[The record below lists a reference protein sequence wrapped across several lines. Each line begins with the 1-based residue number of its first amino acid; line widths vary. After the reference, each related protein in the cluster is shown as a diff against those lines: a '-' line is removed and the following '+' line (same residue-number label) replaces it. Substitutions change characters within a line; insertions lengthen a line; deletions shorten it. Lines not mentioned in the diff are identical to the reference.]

1 MNENA
6 ETNEEMWGR
15 YVRRHARTA
24 GHLRVSFNPLAKLDE
39 LIVAR
44 TEFIESCG
52 RAQLHW
58 ALQIPPIPS
67 RANDAR
73 GAIAAPQP
81 LLVLVSD
88 LERQWPEFAAF
99 EAQYLTR
106 TARKKHS
113 HLMRVTFIS
122 DASIVSRTFKRL
134 QKRWQ
139 FDSRFIVNL
148 PRDFVQAQPEPSQ
161 LSTGELSARHARPAR
176 RFKWRFDLTHPQN
189 YRRWQ
194 DACQYRRIAEQ
205 RTEKDFRTDLEGTR
219 IRRFARAC
227 DEIEAAIAAPMIE
240 HCAAYDGYTPCHGGP
255 FDQRDPKRRRP
266 VVVAHVDFLLRE
278 DDFDFVPG
286 THNVFYRL
294 SNALYEELLN
304 DIARAA
310 YKNNGVAAAPRTPRD
325 PSRPRRWDI
334 NGGQL
339 FEWLR
344 NEIDD
349 TDKVRIGK
357 IRATIELHEERPPD
371 HNTPLEVARRMAPCS
386 IAWTV
391 EKTIA
396 NLRGNQIFVGFTNYV
411 SAHLIRQG

>member
-1 MNENA
+1 MNGNED
-6 ETNEEMWGR
+6 TNEEMWGR

-24 GHLRVSFNPLAKLDE
+24 GHIRVCFNPLANLDE
-39 LIVAR
+39 LVVAR
-44 TEFIESCG
+44 TEFIESCY

-58 ALQIPPIPS
+58 AMQIPPIPS
-67 RANDAR
+67 GENDAR
-73 GAIAAPQP
+73 GAVVAPQP
-81 LLVLVSD
+81 LLVLVSH

-106 TARKKHS
+106 AARKKHS

-134 QKRWQ
+134 QKKWQ
-139 FDSRFIVNL
+139 FESPFIVNL
-148 PRDFVQAQPEPSQ
+148 PRNFVHAQPEPSQ
-161 LSTGELSARHARPAR
+161 LSADELDARRARPAM
-176 RFKWRFDLTHPQN
+176 RFKWRFNLTHLQN

-205 RTEKDFRTDLEGTR
+205 RTEKDFRTDLEGVR

-266 VVVAHVDFLLRE
+266 VVVAHVDFVLRE

-286 THNVFYRL
+286 THNVFYRF

-304 DIARAA
+304 DIARVA
-310 YKNNGVAAAPRTPRD
+310 YKNNWLAAAPRTPRD
-325 PSRPRRWDI
+325 QSRPRRWDI

-349 TDKVRIGK
+349 TDKMRIGK

-371 HNTPLEVARRMAPCS
+371 HNTPLDVARERALPTV
-386 IAWTV
+386 AWATDRIV
-391 EKTIA
+391 RSTE
-396 NLRGNQIFVGFTNYV
+396 L
-411 SAHLIRQG
+411 H

>member
-6 ETNEEMWGR
+6 ETNEERWGR
-15 YVRRHARTA
+15 YVRRHARID
-24 GHLRVSFNPLAKLDE
+24 GHIRVSFNPLAKLDE

-44 TEFIESCG
+44 TEFIASCG

-67 RANDAR
+67 LASDAR
-73 GAIAAPQP
+73 GAMVAPQP
-81 LLVLVSD
+81 LLVLVCD
-88 LERQWPEFAAF
+88 HEQQWPEFAAF
-99 EAQYLTR
+99 EARYLTR
-106 TARKKHS
+106 AARKTHR
-113 HLMRVTFIS
+113 HLMRFTFIS
-122 DASIVSRTFKRL
+122 QASIISRTFKRL
-134 QKRWQ
+134 QKKWQ
-139 FDSRFIVNL
+139 FESPFIVNL
-148 PRDFVQAQPEPSQ
+148 PRNFVRAQPESPRI
-161 LSTGELSARHARPAR
+161 STAELNARHARPAM
-176 RFKWRFDLTHPQN
+176 RFKWRFDLTHMQN

-194 DACQYRRIAEQ
+194 DARQYRRIAEQ

-266 VVVAHVDFLLRE
+266 VVVAHVDFMLRE

-310 YKNNGVAAAPRTPRD
+310 YKNNGLAAARRTPRD

-349 TDKVRIGK
+349 TDKMRIGK
-357 IRATIELHEERPPD
+357 IRASIELHDERPPD
-371 HNTPLEVARRMAPCS
+371 HNTPLEVAQRMPLPT
-386 IAWTV
+386 TV
-391 EKTIA
+391 WMMERAFHKK
-396 NLRGNQIFVGFTNYV
+396 
-411 SAHLIRQG
+411 